1 MSVPRLGKLQ
11 GCLDI
16 REESMKRLELDLA
29 SSLQAAA
36 SALANEKFETT
47 EKLDAIRERIAT
59 EHRLQDM
66 DQQLKETQVQAEA
79 YRKRY

>member
-1 MSVPRLGKLQ
+1 
-11 GCLDI
+11 
-16 REESMKRLELDLA
+16 MKRLELDLA
-29 SSLQAAA
+29 SSRQAAA
-36 SALANEKFETT
+36 SALANEKSETT

>member
-11 GCLDI
+11 GCLDVS
-16 REESMKRLELDLA
+16 EESMKRLELDLA
-29 SSLQAAA
+29 SSRQAAA
-36 SALANEKFETT
+36 SALANQKSETT